1 MSYKALYRIHR
12 PANFTEVAGQR
23 HITTTLQNA
32 LQNNKVSHA
41 YLFSGPRGT
50 GKTSIAKI
58 FAKAINCELAPVP
71 NPCNE
76 CQNCLG
82 IQDGT
87 ISDVIEIDAASN
99 NGVDEI
105 REIRDKVKYLPGYVK
120 YKVYIIDEVHMLS
133 PGAFNALLKTLEEP
147 PAHVIFI
154 LCTTEPQK
162 IPLTIHSR
170 CQRFDFKTI
179 SNADIL
185 GKLHEIILKE
195 EITIDEDALEQISVF
210 AEGSLR
216 DAISLLDQAR
226 AFSPEYIKIDDVN
239 QICGAVSFE
248 KQMEI
253 IDAIFAM
260 DSTKAIKA
268 MDGLIAEG
276 KEVQKIAIS
285 LLDLFRNILMF
296 KNVGNID
303 GNNMVFDNER
313 FRGLAKSVSNRRV
326 FYDIDILIK
335 AINEIKW
342 SNAPRLYLELAFI
355 KMTDAETESDAKI
368 LSEIEQLEKRL
379 SDLEL
384 AKTKPV
390 NPTEEKPQPEEV
402 VLPKVKQEATV
413 EPLDIVIPDEDDFEV
428 ENQEPIE
435 AETSKEFCGDIQ
447 NTYKI
452 EFVEAVLNN
461 GNRDDKS
468 YLNDNWYRLA
478 KTHLGGTYRQYAI
491 KLESG
496 TVAASAFKNVILTF
510 ASPGVCNEL
519 MKPGVKEIVK
529 EVLHKTFDRKIDY
542 IALPEDLF
550 AEIVDEFL
558 TQWRQGKR
566 NIKLSPIVCDDLR
579 DVSQQEDEI
588 QQKEEQKVVAD
599 AVDLFGDF
607 VKIKK

>member
-12 PANFTEVAGQR
+12 PTNFTEVAGQS

-32 LQNNKVSHA
+32 LQSNTVSHA

-58 FAKAINCELAPVP
+58 FAKAVNCEHAPVS
-71 NPCNE
+71 NPCNK

-195 EITIDEDALEQISVF
+195 EITIDEDALQQIAVF

-253 IDAIFAM
+253 IDAIIAM
-260 DSTKAIKA
+260 DSTQAIKA

-276 KEVQKIAIS
+276 KEVHKIAVS
-285 LLDLFRNILMF
+285 LLDLFRNILMY

-303 GNNMVFDNER
+303 GNDIVFDNEK
-313 FRGLAKSVSNRRV
+313 FRSLAKSISNRRV
-326 FYDIDILIK
+326 FFNIEILIK

-355 KMTDAETESDAKI
+355 RMTDGEIASDAKI
-368 LSEIEQLEKRL
+368 LNEIERLENRL
-379 SDLEL
+379 TELET
-384 AKTKPV
+384 AERTRPQV
-390 NPTEEKPQPEEV
+390 TEIPKEDV
-402 VLPKVKQEATV
+402 VLLKVKQEAPV
-413 EPLDIVIPDEDDFEV
+413 EPLDVVFPEEDPALSENDDQPDEEEIKDY
-428 ENQEPIE
+428 
-435 AETSKEFCGDIQ
+435 CGDIS

-452 EFVEAVLNN
+452 EFVEDVLNN
-461 GNRDDKS
+461 GNRDDKA
-468 YLNDNWYRLA
+468 YLNENWYRLG
-478 KTHLGGTYRQYAI
+478 KTHLGGTYRQYAL

-496 TVAASAFKNVILTF
+496 TVAASSFKNVILTF
-510 ASPGVCNEL
+510 ASPSVCNEL
-519 MKPGVKEIVK
+519 MKPNVKEIVK
-529 EVLHKTFDRKIDY
+529 EVLYKTFERKIEY

-550 AEIVDEFL
+550 MGIVDEFS

-579 DVSQQEDEI
+579 DVSNKI
-588 QQKEEQKVVAD
+588 EQKTIEEEPKIIVD
-599 AVDLFGDF
+599 AIDLFGDF
-607 VKIKK
+607 VKVKK